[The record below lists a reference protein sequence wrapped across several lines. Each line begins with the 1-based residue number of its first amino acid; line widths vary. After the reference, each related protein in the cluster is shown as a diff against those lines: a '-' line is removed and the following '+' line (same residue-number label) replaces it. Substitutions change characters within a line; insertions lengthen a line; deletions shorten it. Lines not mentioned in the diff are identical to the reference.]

1 MTVKSV
7 PDTGRLLDKQSRLFI
22 YVYIGYSL
30 ADVEPHLV
38 KCQLHAMNMKLCN
51 GVQLFDSECVLVV

>member
-7 PDTGRLLDKQSRLFI
+7 PDIGRLLDKQNRLFI

-30 ADVEPHLV
+30 ADVEHSSPIWLSASYT
-38 KCQLHAMNMKLCN
+38 Q
-51 GVQLFDSECVLVV
+51 